1 MKLSIFAVS
10 ALLATASAQAAAPVA
25 GLERFLPIGAEV
37 ETRVDAD
44 LTGDGLVDAAA
55 VAVKDDE
62 RLLVVVADSPGGL
75 VKIGQAEMDPS
86 PLGSA
91 ELKVVREVLI
101 VDDLT
106 GGTTALSSTYRW
118 RFDPTVRKMRLIGDD
133 VSLYSRTYAHDGRD
147 VSTNR
152 LTGVQISTFQKL
164 KGRGENASY
173 VPSKPA
179 RKTVSRDPIYMGS
192 APTPERTMGW
202 GNKGP
207 VEIDRSGLVTP
218 R

>member
-1 MKLSIFAVS
+1 MKRLIPTFLAMTWAVS
-10 ALLATASAQAAAPVA
+10 GQAA
-25 GLERFLPIGAEV
+25 ERVHDLGKFLPIGAEV

-44 LTGDGLVDAAA
+44 LTGDGLVDVAA

-62 RLLVVVADSPGGL
+62 RLLVVVADSPRGL

-91 ELKVVREVLI
+91 ELKVARGVLI

-118 RFDPTVRKMRLIGDD
+118 RFDPMVQKMRLIGDD

-152 LTGVQISTFQKL
+152 LTGVQISIIQKL

-173 VPSKPA
+173 VPSKPL
-179 RKTVSRDPIYMGS
+179 RQTVSRDPIYMGS

-202 GNKGP
+202 GN
-207 VEIDRSGLVTP
+207 
-218 R
+218 

>member
-1 MKLSIFAVS
+1 MSRHILA
-10 ALLATASAQAAAPVA
+10 LATLLVTTSAQAVAPVA
-25 GLERFLPIGAEV
+25 GLEKFLPIGADIEA
-37 ETRVDAD
+37 RVDAD
-44 LTGDGLVDAAA
+44 FTGDGLLDAAA
-55 VAVKDDE
+55 IAVKDDE
-62 RLLVVVADSPGGL
+62 RLLVVVAASPRGM
-75 VKIGQAEMDPS
+75 VKIGQTAMDPS

-91 ELKVVREVLI
+91 ELKVARGVLI
-101 VDDLT
+101 VDDLS

-118 RFDPTVRKMRLIGDD
+118 RYDPTVRKMRLIGDD

-173 VPSKPA
+173 VPSKPV

-202 GNKGP
+202 GN
-207 VEIDRSGLVTP
+207 
-218 R
+218 